1 MHSNKILHNA
11 SDNRYQTSIERTFM
25 KTHKIEN
32 MKNFTKS
39 GVVDSNLHHS
49 STKTYSTLVKD
60 PSSSEIQDS
69 KAGISNRNIN
79 SITSTNRL
87 FENTRIQRRRDQ
99 ED

>member
-1 MHSNKILHNA
+1 
-11 SDNRYQTSIERTFM
+11 M